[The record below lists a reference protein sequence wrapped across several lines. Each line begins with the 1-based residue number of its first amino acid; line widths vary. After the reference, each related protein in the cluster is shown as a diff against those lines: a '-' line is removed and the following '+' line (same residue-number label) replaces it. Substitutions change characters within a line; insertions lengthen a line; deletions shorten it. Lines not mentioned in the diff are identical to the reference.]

1 MPPYPSPI
9 HPAVARG
16 YRRYAAIVALLMLS
30 AGMLALAGWALGLP
44 LLTSVLPGSPSMKAN
59 AAIGF
64 VLAGLALRQF
74 MQRRRGHAL
83 LSAGVLVAGLATLLE
98 YGSGVD
104 FGIDHLFADPA
115 ALAAGLPP
123 GRMSQLTAI
132 GFVLIGLRGIW
143 AGLPALAWLRDP
155 LAVAML
161 AIAMTGMASLGFPL
175 AGVEASRLPFNPVPV
190 QSALL
195 FLLGALAWMAIEPE
209 RGMTRIS
216 AADSFGGA
224 LARRLLLPSLL
235 LPLLIIYLGQL
246 LQNRFG
252 ISDELML
259 TLSALITGGA
269 VASLIWWVASLVDRV
284 ERERDESRRMR
295 ERAQTD
301 GLTGLPNRR
310 AFDEALARLH
320 SGRREQDTRFC
331 LLMVDLDFFKSYND
345 SFGHLAGDDA
355 LRISARLLRDAL
367 RPGDLPARYG
377 GEEFAALLPDADAA
391 AGLQVAARVIEQFHH
406 EHWPLRPVTVS
417 IGVAE
422 AQPGDDADRLIARA
436 DAALYA
442 AKHAGRNRAE
452 LAPPPAAKPEHQH
465 LAEQNL
471 SC

>member
-1 MPPYPSPI
+1 MPTYPSPI
-9 HPAVARG
+9 QPAVARG
-16 YRRYAAIVALLMLS
+16 YRRYAGIVAMLMQASGL
-30 AGMLALAGWALGLP
+30 LALAGWLLGLP
-44 LLTSVLPGSPSMKAN
+44 LLASALPGAPLIKAN

-64 VLAGLALRQF
+64 VLAGLALHRF

-83 LSAGVLVAGLATLLE
+83 LSAGVLALGLATLLE
-98 YGSGVD
+98 YASGAD
-104 FGIDHLFADPA
+104 FGLDHLFADPA
-115 ALAAGLPP
+115 AQAAGLPP

-132 GFVLIGLRGIW
+132 GFVLIGLRGMW
-143 AGLPALAWLRDP
+143 AGLPSLAWIRDP
-155 LAVAML
+155 LAVTML
-161 AIAMTGMASLGFPL
+161 GIAMTGMASLGFPL
-175 AGVEASRLPFNPVPV
+175 AGVEASQLPFNPVPV

-246 LQNRFG
+246 LQSRFA

-284 ERERDESRRMR
+284 ERERSEARRMR
-295 ERAQTD
+295 ERAETD

-310 AFDEALARLH
+310 AFDEALARLLR
-320 SGRREQDTRFC
+320 GRREQDTRFC

-355 LRISARLLRDAL
+355 LRISAHLLRDAL

-377 GEEFAALLPDADAA
+377 GEEFAALLPNTDAT
-391 AGLQVAARVIEQFHH
+391 AGLQIAERMLGQFHS

-422 AQPGDDADRLIARA
+422 AHAGDDPDRLIARA

-442 AKHAGRNRAE
+442 AKHAGRDRAE
-452 LAPPPAAKPEHQH
+452 LAPAAQGEQADPAA
-465 LAEQNL
+465 
-471 SC
+471 